1 MAGVGGAH
9 NRGSCT
15 RDPLQMAPGTP
26 SAGRSSTARSTA
38 GTGLGL
44 PLVKLPCELRGGTFS
59 LDSEVNVGA
68 AASVCFPARRLA
80 WPLAF
85 GGKRTEFHISYEFD
99 ACGMA
104 PGEGTSPCLAAA
116 ASCPRPGTYPG
127 ARAPGGALRLEG

>member
-68 AASVCFPARRLA
+68 AASVCFPARRVA
-80 WPLAF
+80 
-85 GGKRTEFHISYEFD
+85 
-99 ACGMA
+99 
-104 PGEGTSPCLAAA
+104 
-116 ASCPRPGTYPG
+116 
-127 ARAPGGALRLEG
+127 